1 MIVEY
6 KERNAKI
13 KFNDFYTLQK
23 RVKKKFSVLLDDLR
37 LEYRDSWSNK
47 WLSIFNDHD
56 LEDIAEQT
64 EGRIIPKKGGEK
76 IYMT

>member
-6 KERNAKI
+6 KKRNAKV
-13 KFNDFYTLQK
+13 KFNDFCTLK
-23 RVKKKFSVLLDDLR
+23 KGVKKTFSVLLDDLR

-64 EGRIIPKKGGEK
+64 EGRIVPINKGEK